1 MTCQQVVEI
10 ITDYLDGALDA
21 VVREEL
27 ERHLMVCPGCAA
39 YLDQM
44 RLTVRLTGSLTAEQ
58 VPKDMMSIL
67 LDAFRGVVR

>member
-10 ITDYLDGALDA
+10 ITDYLEGALSESL
-21 VVREEL
+21 REDL

-44 RLTVRLTGSLTAEQ
+44 RGTIRLTGSLTADQ
-58 VPKDMMSIL
+58 VPIEMMSTL
-67 LDAFRGVVR
+67 LDAFRGGTR